1 MYFSNIPNI
10 YYTFDVNGVQQLK
23 ILKDITIN
31 VRFLSE
37 NLQNLTV
44 YDEYDIVD
52 GETIEMIADKVYG
65 NPLYHWV
72 IMLAN
77 GKIDYRED
85 FPVTYDVL
93 LKNVASIYGESNVYG
108 VHHHENSTAFNTDG
122 HTYIVDSS
130 FPSASEITNF
140 QYEERLNESKRRI
153 KLISKSVLE
162 SVVKQY
168 SQMFI

>member
-10 YYTFDVNGVQQLK
+10 YYTFNINGVEQLK
-23 ILKDITIN
+23 ILKDVTVN

-37 NLQNLTV
+37 SLQNLTV

-52 GETIEMIADKVYG
+52 GDTAESISAKVYG
-65 NPLYHWV
+65 NSLYHWV
-72 IMLAN
+72 IMLVN

-93 LKNVASIYGESNVYG
+93 LRNTASIYGQSNVYG
-108 VHHHENSTAFNTDG
+108 IHHYENAHS
-122 HTYIVDSS
+122 YVVDSS
-130 FPSASEITNF
+130 YVGALEVTNF

-153 KLISKSVLE
+153 KLISKPLLE
-162 SVVKQY
+162 TVVKQY